1 MMLLATTNQLTENVA
16 PVPLLWIVP
25 LAIYLITFI
34 LAFENPRWYRRN
46 LMLRLLAIAL
56 ISIAYLISDINLSD
70 AILVSLPIFCAG
82 LFIACM
88 FCHGEL
94 NGLKPPADQL
104 TSFYLSIALGG
115 ALGAIFV
122 GLIAPVVFAGV
133 YELPVAML
141 AVAALAVWLM
151 WPYGWSQRLLWSAVA
166 ITMIVVAGAQVRA
179 YHRNAV
185 ELVRGFYGSLRVVQ
199 LDDARVL
206 YHGTVEHGA
215 QFTDERQRKSPTTYY
230 GYSSG
235 AGLALESLKS
245 PKRVG
250 VIGLGAGTLAAYSQ
264 AGDDV
269 HFYEINPQMVD
280 IANRQFLFLRD
291 SGARIE
297 ITLGDARLS
306 LESEPPQNFD
316 ALLVDAF
323 SGDAIPVHLLT
334 KEAFAIYLRHLK
346 SDGILAIHVSNQF
359 LDLAPIVAQLA
370 ALNHLPAREF
380 ISGKDESRRLLAAT
394 WIVMTRN
401 PGFWSR
407 PEIARASRPISVR
420 PDLRPWT
427 DDYNNLLQVMQWIP
441 VQ

>member
-1 MMLLATTNQLTENVA
+1 
-16 PVPLLWIVP
+16 
-25 LAIYLITFI
+25 
-34 LAFENPRWYRRN
+34 
-46 LMLRLLAIAL
+46 
-56 ISIAYLISDINLSD
+56 
-70 AILVSLPIFCAG
+70 
-82 LFIACM
+82 
-88 FCHGEL
+88 
-94 NGLKPPADQL
+94 
-104 TSFYLSIALGG
+104 
-115 ALGAIFV
+115 
-122 GLIAPVVFAGV
+122 
-133 YELPVAML
+133 
-141 AVAALAVWLM
+141 
-151 WPYGWSQRLLWSAVA
+151 
-166 ITMIVVAGAQVRA
+166 
-179 YHRNAV
+179 
-185 ELVRGFYGSLRVVQ
+185 

-215 QFTDERQRKSPTTYY
+215 QFTDERRRKSPTTYY

-306 LESEPPQNFD
+306 LESEPPQKFD